1 MYVSYSLLGSNMI
14 VLTVAQ
20 SELKKPFKMKSDSQE
35 CRRAEVEAP
44 TVSSAA
50 AEAVEVGPCSEK
62 NGPCTRTSPC
72 APAGRPQAGPALAP
86 SPVPTRPG
94 ATARGPEAGSVR
106 PAVTPAGLQSGPTII
121 YHIVRMQIK
130 NG

>member
-1 MYVSYSLLGSNMI
+1 MHL
-14 VLTVAQ
+14 
-20 SELKKPFKMKSDSQE
+20 SDSQE

-50 AEAVEVGPCSEK
+50 AEAVEAGPCSEK

-106 PAVTPAGLQSGPTII
+106 PAVTPIGLQSGPTII

-130 NG
+130 NE